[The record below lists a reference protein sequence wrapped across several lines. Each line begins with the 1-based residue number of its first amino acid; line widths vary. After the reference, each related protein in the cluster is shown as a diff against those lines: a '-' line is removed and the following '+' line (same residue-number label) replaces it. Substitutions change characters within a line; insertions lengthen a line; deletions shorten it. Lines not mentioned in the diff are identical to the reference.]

1 MRGLIITSVMKTIA
15 CGMRKATSTPAR
27 QFAARR
33 LTLCECSGLEDA
45 SKRRRGMARSDRSMG
60 EPKTE
65 VVPGSQRV
73 SSARPAKSGSIDRG
87 LAQLMSRAAAVVYA
101 GRRH

>member
-1 MRGLIITSVMKTIA
+1 MA
-15 CGMRKATSTPAR
+15 CGKQRAHR
-27 QFAARR
+27 QDVRCAQ
-33 LTLCECSGLEDA
+33 TNTCECSSTPRLEDA

-73 SSARPAKSGSIDRG
+73 SSARPAKSGAIDRG
-87 LAQLMSRAAAVVYA
+87 LAQLVSRAAAVVYA
-101 GRRH
+101 GRRHWRL

>member
-1 MRGLIITSVMKTIA
+1 MWHAESNEHTGKT
-15 CGMRKATSTPAR
+15 
-27 QFAARR
+27 FAARR
-33 LTLCECSGLEDA
+33 LTLCECSSTPRLEDA

-73 SSARPAKSGSIDRG
+73 SSARPAKSGAIGRG
-87 LAQLMSRAAAVVYA
+87 LAQLLSRVTAIVDA
-101 GRRH
+101 RPTHLR